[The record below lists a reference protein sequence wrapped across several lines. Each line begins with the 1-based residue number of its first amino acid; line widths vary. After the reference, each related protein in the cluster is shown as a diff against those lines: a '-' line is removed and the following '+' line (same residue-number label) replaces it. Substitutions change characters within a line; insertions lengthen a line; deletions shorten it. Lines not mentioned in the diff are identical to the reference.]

1 MRSHNQLVLLDTTH
15 HHPAAAADTAVDTMV
30 AEGTADNTGHTVA
43 EHNQTQQRKK
53 IDILGVHM
61 FPPLFQLDILGV
73 HMFPPLFQLGLT
85 LHSTN

>member
-43 EHNQTQQRKK
+43 EHNQHERNPRPTTIGASWSIGIPKTRNLAIK
-53 IDILGVHM
+53 VVT
-61 FPPLFQLDILGV
+61 PPDKE
-73 HMFPPLFQLGLT
+73 H
-85 LHSTN
+85 